1 MLYRF
6 YVGQGKALA
15 SHRQAQWV
23 YEADFWAATKFD
35 GFTRFD
41 AEGGWYGD
49 FGYEREPAIVWEVFS
64 GEDIPESAIRGFKS
78 YLRELFDQQS
88 VLCLKLAAEEV

>member
-15 SHRQAQWV
+15 SHRQAEWV
-23 YEADFWAATKFD
+23 YEADFLAGTKFG

-41 AEGGWYGD
+41 AAGGWCGD
-49 FGYEREPAIVWEVFS
+49 FGYELEPAIVWEVFAS
-64 GEDIPESAIRGFKS
+64 EDISESAVQAFKS
-78 YLRELFDQQS
+78 YLRALFDQQS